1 MSHIQRLA
9 HAQPDVR
16 ITSQNPTGSS
26 PYHLDSTL
34 AITRALHVQYIYLPW
49 V

>member
-16 ITSQNPTGSS
+16 IKSQNPTSS
-26 PYHLDSTL
+26 FPYYLNSTL
-34 AITRALHVQYIYLPW
+34 VITKTLHML
-49 V
+49 